1 MEYSDFEDISLG
13 EFSFDFESWLI
24 ILDIFEMVI
33 LVMDFIYLSLGF
45 WVVLLK
51 LNEVFKLVGVV
62 VSDEYQQVF
71 DLQMLLLILFLLV
84 YFEEY
89 FFVGVE

>member
-62 VSDEYQQVF
+62 VSDEY
-71 DLQMLLLILFLLV
+71 
-84 YFEEY
+84 
-89 FFVGVE
+89 